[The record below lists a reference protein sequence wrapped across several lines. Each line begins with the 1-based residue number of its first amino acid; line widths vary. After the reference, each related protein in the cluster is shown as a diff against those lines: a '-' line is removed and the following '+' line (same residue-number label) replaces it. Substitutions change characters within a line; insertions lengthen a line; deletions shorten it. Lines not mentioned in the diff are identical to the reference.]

1 MIRNPACYVIAH
13 ASRFVRLALVRV
25 ESSALARLPNVE
37 FRTPSGRIV
46 VIVLNRNRARQPI
59 ARSDSLLL
67 HPAPSQPGLQ
77 CGEPCSAGRSGGDRG
92 VVRGRRD
99 LTEVVP

>member
-1 MIRNPACYVIAH
+1 MIRNPAYYVIAH

-59 ARSDSLLL
+59 TIRQGSRAANLVL
-67 HPAPSQPGLQ
+67 PAGAVGIAV
-77 CGEPCSAGRSGGDRG
+77 C
-92 VVRGRRD
+92 
-99 LTEVVP
+99 